1 MVEQPRTSSSRE
13 QLDERWFA
21 RYRGIVSFDLFTWL
35 AHAGPFTAE
44 EQRAWNQLFE
54 REDDEARKQRA
65 TIMARSRDR
74 ELGLALEEHREPRLS
89 YPAIPIDMVRQRIKD
104 LQQLSWEI
112 AIAEQNHVVQRLYL
126 DAIEE
131 QLDVLLMVEATYHG
145 DGDAFAFYNSSVYQ
159 VPSPQEM
166 DFALTHLLRQ
176 LRRGLKRQETAD
188 ISAHLLEY
196 LQQRHLLSSPEELQD
211 SSDESDQNVTRG
223 GYQETPSFQ
232 EQVTFPAPTIKRFF
246 EAVLREYQLDHWQIL
261 IDPAALVTRV
271 EPQIQTILL
280 PETPVPFDKALYLLS
295 HELESH
301 TLRYVAGE
309 RSALALLG
317 IGTKGYLATEEGLA
331 LYADL
336 MTARVQNPHAP
347 ENIPWMGT
355 LATGMAC
362 GAHLSSGVAIPAH
375 SFHSLFLFLEH
386 YFLLTRVL
394 NGTAQTIE
402 AARANARAL
411 ALTRCL
417 RTFRGVPDLNRPGIC
432 SVKDNCYVQG
442 YLAIKDAIAQQ
453 GEEVLTRL
461 MVGAVALEQL
471 DDLATLGIVTPALRS
486 RWIARDPHLLEH
498 ITSLMQES
506 DRQQA
511 KNEEEIS

>member
-1 MVEQPRTSSSRE
+1 MVEQPRTTISRE
-13 QLDERWFA
+13 QLDARWFE
-21 RYRGIVSFDLFTWL
+21 RYRRIVSFDLFTWL
-35 AHAGPFTAE
+35 AHAGPFTVE
-44 EQRAWNQLFE
+44 EQHKWNQLFG

-65 TIMARSRDR
+65 AIMVTSRDR
-74 ELGLALEEHREPRLS
+74 ELGLALEEQREPRLR
-89 YPAIPIDMVRQRIKD
+89 YPVISIDTIRQCIRD
-104 LQQLSWEI
+104 LQQLSSEI
-112 AIAEQNHVVQRLYL
+112 YTAEQNRIVQRLYL

-131 QLDVLLMVEATYHG
+131 QVDILLMVEATYHG
-145 DGDAFAFYNSSVYQ
+145 DSDAFAFYNYSVYS
-159 VPSPQEM
+159 VPSPREM
-166 DFALTHLLRQ
+166 DFAFSQLLKQ
-176 LRRGLKRQETAD
+176 LHRGLKRQGTAE

-196 LQQRHLLSSPEELQD
+196 LQERQLLPLPETLRDSGDEDDQD
-211 SSDESDQNVTRG
+211 APQG
-223 GYQETPSFQ
+223 AHQETTSLQ

-246 EAVLREYQLDHWQIL
+246 EAVLREYHLDHWQVL

-271 EPQIQTILL
+271 EPQIQSILL

-331 LYADL
+331 LYTDV
-336 MTARVQNPHAP
+336 MTAKAHNPHTP

-362 GAHLSSGVAIPAH
+362 GARLSSGVAIPPH
-375 SFHSLFLFLEH
+375 SFRSLFLFLDH

-394 NGTAQTIE
+394 NGTAQTVE
-402 AARANARAL
+402 AAREPARAL

-417 RTFRGVPDLNRPGIC
+417 RTFRGVPDLNRHGIC

-442 YLAIKDAIAQQ
+442 FLAIKDAISQY

-471 DDLATLGIVTPALRS
+471 DDLAALGIVTPALRA
-486 RWIARDPHLLEH
+486 RWVARDPNLLER
-498 ITSLMQES
+498 ITSMMQ
-506 DRQQA
+506 DDDQQQM
-511 KNEEEIS
+511 KND

>member
-1 MVEQPRTSSSRE
+1 MVEQPGTTHSRE
-13 QLDERWFA
+13 QLDARWFE
-21 RYRGIVSFDLFTWL
+21 RYRRIISFDLFTWL
-35 AHAGPFTAE
+35 THAGPFTDE
-44 EQRAWNQLFE
+44 EQSAWNLLFG

-65 TIMARSRDR
+65 TIMAISRDR
-74 ELGLALEEHREPRLS
+74 ELGLALEEQREPRLS
-89 YPAIPIDMVRQRIKD
+89 YPAIPIGMVRQCIKD
-104 LQQLSWEI
+104 LQRLSWEI
-112 AIAEQNHVVQRLYL
+112 AIAEQNPVVQRLYL
-126 DAIEE
+126 DALEE

-145 DGDAFAFYNSSVYQ
+145 DGEAFAFYNSSIYR
-159 VPSPQEM
+159 VPSPREM
-166 DFALTHLLRQ
+166 DFALTHLLKQ

-188 ISAHLLEY
+188 ISTHLLEY
-196 LQQRHLLSSPEELQD
+196 LQQRHLLSSSEELQG
-211 SSDESDQNVTRG
+211 SGDEGDQNVTRG
-223 GYQETPSFQ
+223 GHQEKPSNQ

-246 EAVLREYQLDHWQIL
+246 EAVLREYQLEHWQVL

-271 EPQIQTILL
+271 EPQIQAILL

-317 IGTKGYLATEEGLA
+317 IGTKGYLAAEEGLA

-336 MTARVQNPHAP
+336 MTAKVQNPYAP

-362 GAHLSSGVAIPAH
+362 GARLSSGVRIPAH
-375 SFHSLFLFLEH
+375 SFRSLFLFLEH

-402 AARANARAL
+402 AARERARAL

-417 RTFRGVPDLNRPGIC
+417 RTFRGVPDLTQRGIC
-432 SVKDNCYVQG
+432 SVKDNCYIQG
-442 YLAIKDAIAQQ
+442 YLAIEDAVTRQ

-461 MVGAVALEQL
+461 MVGAVAVEQL
-471 DDLATLGIVTPALRS
+471 DDLAALGIVTPALRAH
-486 RWIARDPHLLEH
+486 WIARDPNLLER
-498 ITSLMQES
+498 ITSLMQEG
-506 DRQQA
+506 DRRQTENQ
-511 KNEEEIS
+511 